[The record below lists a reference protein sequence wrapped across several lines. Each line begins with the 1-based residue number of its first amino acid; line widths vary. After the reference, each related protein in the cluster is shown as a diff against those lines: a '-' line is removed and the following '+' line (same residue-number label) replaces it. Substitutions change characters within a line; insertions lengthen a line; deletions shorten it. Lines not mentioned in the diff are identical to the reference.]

1 MKTKLAAA
9 FILFA
14 FILAGIQVQAEE
26 QTRKVD
32 KFTSIS
38 LRISANVQLKQGE
51 NQNLKIVAKS
61 STLEEII
68 TEVKEGEL
76 IIRFPNKNY
85 FWNDFNPGEITIYI
99 TAAEI
104 KRLGVSGSGDIIA
117 EERIN
122 AEELNLAVSGSGN
135 IKLMELSAKEVD
147 ATISGS
153 GNVNLAGETAA
164 KLLSASIS
172 GSGNLKAL
180 DFNADDVNVKVSG
193 SGNVSIEANNNLNAR
208 VSGSGNV
215 NYKGNPNI
223 DSSISGSGKV
233 RDAN

>member
-1 MKTKLAAA
+1 MKTKLAAG
-9 FILFA
+9 FILFT
-14 FILAGIQVQAEE
+14 FILSCIQVQAEE
-26 QTRKVD
+26 QIRKVD

-38 LRISANVQLKQGE
+38 LRISANVKLEQGG

-85 FWNDFNPGEITIYI
+85 FWSDFKPGEITIYV

-104 KRLGVSGSGDIIA
+104 KRLGVSGSGDIVA
-117 EERIN
+117 EDQIK
-122 AEELNLAVSGSGN
+122 AEELDLAVSGSGN
-135 IKLMELSAKEVD
+135 IRLMELSAEEVE

-153 GNVNLAGETAA
+153 GNITLAGKTAA
-164 KLLSASIS
+164 KELSATIS

-193 SGNVSIEANNNLNAR
+193 SGNVSIEANENLNVR

-215 NYKGNPNI
+215 NYKGNPAI

-233 RDAN
+233 RDVN

>member
-1 MKTKLAAA
+1 MKTKLALV
-9 FILFA
+9 FILFT
-14 FILAGIQVQAEE
+14 FVLTGIQVQAEE

-32 KFTSIS
+32 TFTSIS
-38 LRISANVQLKQGE
+38 LRISANVHLEQGE
-51 NQNLKIVAKS
+51 KQNLEIVAKS
-61 STLEEII
+61 SALEELI

-104 KRLGVSGSGDIIA
+104 KRLAVSGSGDIVADDKIKA
-117 EERIN
+117 D
-122 AEELNLAVSGSGN
+122 ELDLAVSGSGS
-135 IKLMELSAKEVD
+135 IRLMELSAEEVD

-153 GNVNLAGETAA
+153 GNVNLAGKTAA
-164 KLLSASIS
+164 KELSATIS

-180 DFNADDVNVKVSG
+180 DFNADDVSVKVSG
-193 SGNVSIEANNNLNAR
+193 SGNVSIEANESLNVR

-215 NYKGNPNI
+215 NYKGNPSI

-233 RDAN
+233 RNVN

>member
-104 KRLGVSGSGDIIA
+104 RRLGVSGSGDIIA